1 MIRLQR
7 KGKKHQPFYRL
18 VVGERRSKLKG
29 EQLEQLGWF
38 NPLQNTNS
46 FDKERI
52 SYWLKNGAK
61 LSDTVNNL
69 LVGAGV
75 VAGKK
80 IAVHKKAKKSEE
92 VKAAAP
98 VGGEP
103 RPEAGR
109 EAPKAEVKLEEKKA

>member
-18 VVGERRSKLKG
+18 VIGERRSKLKG

-38 NPLQNTNS
+38 DPLQNKNS
-46 FDKERI
+46 FDKGRI

-80 IAVHKKAKKSEE
+80 VAVHKKAKKSLSAGGQGAE
-92 VKAAAP
+92 VKS
-98 VGGEP
+98 
-103 RPEAGR
+103 
-109 EAPKAEVKLEEKKA
+109 EAPKSEAKPAA

>member
-29 EQLEQLGWF
+29 KQLEQLGWF
-38 NPLQNTNS
+38 DPLQNKNS
-46 FDKERI
+46 FNKERI

-75 VAGKK
+75 ITGKK
-80 IAVHKKAKKSEE
+80 NAAHKKAKKSVE
-92 VKAAAP
+92 VKAETP
-98 VGGEP
+98 KT
-103 RPEAGR
+103 EAKP
-109 EAPKAEVKLEEKKA
+109 AV